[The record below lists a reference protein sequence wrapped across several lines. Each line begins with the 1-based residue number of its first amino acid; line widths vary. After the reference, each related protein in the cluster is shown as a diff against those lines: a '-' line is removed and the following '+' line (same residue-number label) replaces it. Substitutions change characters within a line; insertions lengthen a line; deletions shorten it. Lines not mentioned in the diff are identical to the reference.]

1 MYTILKVDSEP
12 LPSSVATCV
21 RDHVK
26 PRLMGVAPS
35 ILSRWYI
42 GVITPHINYYRAVF
56 SGIFLCI
63 QDPPDALGSLWLTIR
78 STWDTKFLKDPYSTT
93 RIQQPGYIY
102 IYGIQQP
109 CGINI

>member
-42 GVITPHINYYRAVF
+42 GVITPHITTIGQF
-56 SGIFLCI
+56 FLGIFCVSKTPQML
-63 QDPPDALGSLWLTIR
+63 
-78 STWDTKFLKDPYSTT
+78 
-93 RIQQPGYIY
+93 
-102 IYGIQQP
+102 
-109 CGINI
+109 